1 MPGRAHPWRRSLL
14 LVAAAAC
21 TRQGPSERQ
30 TSEVSDASTA
40 ATDVPSR
47 PRPADDTRAD
57 ERKRLVRET
66 LEARGIEDTRVL
78 AAFRKVRRHEF
89 VPEPNKH
96 LAYTDRPLPI
106 GQGQTISQP
115 YIVALMTEAVLPKP
129 TDRCLEIGTGSGY
142 QAAILVELCAKVFS
156 IEYVPELAELAR
168 RQLQSAGYGRERIE
182 LRTGDGYRGWAEA
195 APFDVIVV
203 TAAPPSVPA
212 PLQAQLATGG
222 RLVIPVGGA
231 SEVQRLEL
239 WTRKKPG
246 AERSAFE
253 VKELAPVR
261 FVPFVG
267 EATRR

>member
-1 MPGRAHPWRRSLL
+1 MHGRAHPWRRSLF

-21 TRQGPSERQ
+21 TRQGPGERR
-30 TSEVSDASTA
+30 TSEASDASTA
-40 ATDVPSR
+40 TEVPSR
-47 PRPADDTRAD
+47 PPPADDTRAG
-57 ERKRLVRET
+57 ERERLVRET

-78 AAFRKVRRHEF
+78 AAFRKVRRHAF
-89 VPEPNKH
+89 VPEPNKS

-129 TDRCLEIGTGSGY
+129 TDKCLEIGTGSGY
-142 QAAILVELCAKVFS
+142 QAAILAELCAKVFS

-168 RQLQSAGYGRERIE
+168 RQLKSAGYGQERIA

-212 PLQAQLATGG
+212 PLQAQLAIGG

-246 AERSAFE
+246 VERSAFE

-267 EATRR
+267 EATQR